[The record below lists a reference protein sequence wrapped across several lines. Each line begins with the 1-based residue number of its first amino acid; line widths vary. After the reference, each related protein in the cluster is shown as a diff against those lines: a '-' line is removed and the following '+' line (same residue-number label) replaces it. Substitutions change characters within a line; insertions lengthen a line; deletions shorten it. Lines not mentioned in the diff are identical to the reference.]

1 MFWSASAQ
9 GLKGRKNSQKYI
21 LIIEAYSLSY
31 IRTKQNCPVPM
42 QYTINYSLKKF
53 YSKGPW
59 NEMLKE
65 WKAKIALSGKKKKK
79 QKKTF

>member
-1 MFWSASAQ
+1 LFLFAKQTTPNQSNRRSIVQ
-9 GLKGRKNSQKYI
+9 VI
-21 LIIEAYSLSY
+21 LPPFVFPE
-31 IRTKQNCPVPM
+31 
-42 QYTINYSLKKF
+42 YTINYSLKKF

-65 WKAKIALSGKKKKK
+65 WKAKIALSGKKKK